1 MQNLFFCVN
10 FCLIFAYFYIMEY
23 IFINKDNIDNH
34 HICCAL
40 WTDKRNTL
48 ASEHKKSWMKDRF
61 EEGLEFI
68 KWDVRWKV
76 FIEFGLA
83 ETMWKPVIAPDYMMI
98 NCIWVAGK
106 YAWNWHWDELL
117 NMAIN
122 RAKELGK
129 KWLVVV
135 SSDKNIPFLTEKKFY
150 LKHWFK
156 EVDRHLDFVL
166 LALNFEWNDTSDL
179 KIIRNTPEKFDW
191 LVLYYSHQCP
201 FTEEYAHIIVEEAKN
216 MWLEAKAVLLK
227 SKKEVDKYACPFGTN
242 TVYLWWEFLTHSI
255 MSVNMFRKLIDK
267 KFKK

>member
-1 MQNLFFCVN
+1 MD
-10 FCLIFAYFYIMEY
+10 YIS
-23 IFINKDNIDNH
+23 ITKDNIDEH

-48 ASEHKKSWMKDRF
+48 AASYKKAWMKDRF
-61 EEGLEFI
+61 NDWLEFI

-76 FIEFGLA
+76 FIEFGPA
-83 ETMWKPVIAPDYMMI
+83 EKMWKPIIAPDYMMI

-122 RAKELGK
+122 RAKKLWK

-135 SSDKNIPFLTEKKFY
+135 SAEKNIPYLTEKKFY
-150 LKHWFK
+150 LNHSFK

-166 LALNFEWNDTSDL
+166 LALNFEENDTDDI
-179 KIIRNTPEKFDW
+179 KIIRNKWEDFDW

-201 FTEEYAHIIVEEAKN
+201 FTEEYAHIITEEAKN

-227 SKKEVDKYACPFGTN
+227 DKQEVDKYACPFGTN
-242 TVYLWWEFLTHSI
+242 TVYLWGEFLTHSI
-255 MSVNMFRKLIDK
+255 MSVNMFRKLLDK
-267 KFKK
+267 KLNNKN